1 MIPED
6 QNQVVRDALRITNIL
21 NQHLLN
27 ECPHCRDLLK
37 QVEFNDSNEED

>member
-21 NQHLLN
+21 NEHLLN
-27 ECPHCRDLLK
+27 GCPHCQELLK
-37 QVEFNDSNEED
+37 HVEFNDYNED